1 MENINLFEL
10 QDFPDDMKL
19 YGSSKFRT
27 PRCVD
32 ERVPI
37 IVLPEC
43 TTCGVSTWGNKSYL
57 QVTFSKEQ
65 ASKFDKITNWLQKE
79 AEAAN
84 EDGIAKSI
92 HPIIQEVDCDKFQA
106 RIKLPEVF
114 SVINS
119 DGTESNCFHSTH
131 GATMRCA
138 VEMHCLWENKD
149 SIGLSL
155 QMLQCKITQHQKCLI
170 QPMHEYPDYVPF

>member
-10 QDFPDDMKL
+10 QNFPNDMKL

-32 ERVPI
+32 DRVPI
-37 IVLPEC
+37 IVLPEG
-43 TTCGVSTWGNKSYL
+43 TTCGVNTWGNKSYL
-57 QVTFSKEQ
+57 QVTFSKEE

-84 EDGIAKSI
+84 EGGIAKLI
-92 HPIIQEVDCDKFQA
+92 HPILQEIDCDKFQV

-119 DGTESNCFHSTH
+119 DGTESNSFHSTH

-138 VEMHCLWENKD
+138 VEMPCLWENKE

-155 QMLQCKITQHQKCLI
+155 QMIQCKITQHQKCLI
-170 QPMHEYPDYVPF
+170 QPMHEDPEYVPF